1 MDDWDENFKGPHWNL
16 LANGEWATANFKPCI
31 SCVNKSVTVNYITFL
46 LCSQQHFNCVI
57 KWWMIMNSFYIVNDK
72 SYQKQ
77 NIGFII
83 LVSSHDH
90 LLSNHLGKMGMF
102 PSLRVNILVWPI
114 SRKLQWLLLAAS
126 APIILCGVRAK
137 TNTPIGHIMLVLQT
151 SFQIILL
158 PAKAKK
164 KNMCVYGH
172 PTYPNFC

>member
-1 MDDWDENFKGPHWNL
+1 MDDYNEILKGPHWNL

-31 SCVNKSVTVNYITFL
+31 SWVNKSVTVNYITFL

-57 KWWMIMNSFYIVNDK
+57 KWWMIVNSFYIVNDK

-83 LVSSHDH
+83 

-164 KNMCVYGH
+164 KKYVCLRS
-172 PTYPNFC
+172 PDLP